1 MLKAFRE
8 NFKHLKWVLWLVIG
22 VFLIFVF
29 VDWGMGT
36 TRGSAEQDV
45 AARVGSFRITTA
57 EFQREY
63 RDTEDRYK
71 QLYGKNFT
79 PELAKAMHL
88 PEQVVTSLVDRH
100 FFKEEAARLG
110 ISVTDDEVMARVLKM
125 KDNQGRPIF
134 VRDGVFVG
142 EANYRRMLAGANMT
156 PADFEDQTRNQ
167 ALLEKLNRFFTESTF
182 VTDDEA
188 EADFTSRTVKAK
200 VSYVLLPSSRSA
212 APAVTDAEAE
222 AHFKANQATY
232 VQPEKRKAAY
242 LLVDSAKIRSA
253 ISVTDADVAAEYNAN
268 LDQFKKKEEV
278 RARHILYKSEGSA
291 AQDAAAK
298 AKAES
303 ALKRLKGGADFEAV
317 AKAESEDPGSKAS
330 GGDLGSFDRGRMV
343 KEFEDAAFGA
353 EPGALVGPVKTPFGY
368 HVIQV
373 LSKTGERAQPIFEV
387 SSMIRQRLID
397 QRTTDEARRVARDL
411 SDRIK
416 KKGDKVSA
424 DDLRKLAGAT
434 VTFGE
439 TEFISRN
446 DATPGLG
453 SSPAFNQ
460 ALFSLKVGET
470 SDPASTTPG
479 EAILRVQDVRKS
491 GPAQF
496 AEVKAKV
503 IADLARKKQD
513 EATLSALRDSAPTG
527 AGLEAAT
534 AKLGLKVETPEAFGK
549 NGPIPG
555 LGTGKEILDAVFA
568 ASSGEVKGP
577 FLIAG
582 QGAVLV
588 KVLEKNPFDRQ
599 AFDAQR
605 AQIVD
610 QLKNKKSGKI
620 LQALLVRRHAESK
633 IDINKDVLARFG
645 GNG

>member
-22 VFLIFVF
+22 VFVIFVF

-36 TRGSAEQDV
+36 TRGTAEQDV
-45 AARVGSFRITTA
+45 AARVGSFRISTA

-63 RDTEDRYK
+63 RDSEDRYK
-71 QLYGKNFT
+71 QIYGKNFT
-79 PELAKAMHL
+79 PELAKAMRL
-88 PEQVVTSLVDRH
+88 PEQVIQGLVDRH

-110 ISVTDDEVMARVLKM
+110 ITVNDDEVMARVLKM

-134 VRDGVFVG
+134 VKDGVFVG
-142 EANYRRMLAGANMT
+142 EATYRRMLAGASLT

-182 VTDDEA
+182 VTDEEA
-188 EADFTSRTVKAK
+188 EADFASRTVKAK
-200 VSYVLLPSSRSA
+200 VSYVLLPSARSA
-212 APAVTDAEAE
+212 APAIADAEAE
-222 AHFKANQATY
+222 AYFKANQASYTL
-232 VQPEKRKAAY
+232 PEKRKAAY
-242 LLVDSAKIRSA
+242 LLVDSTKIRSS
-253 ISVTDADVAAEYNAN
+253 INVTDADVAAEYNAN

-278 RARHILYKSEGSA
+278 HARHILYKSDA
-291 AQDAAAK
+291 TPAQDAAAK

-303 ALKRLKGGADFEAV
+303 AIKRVKAGADFETV
-317 AKAESEDPGSKAS
+317 AKAESDDPGSKAS

-353 EPGALVGPVKTPFGY
+353 APSAIVGPVKTPFGY

-373 LSKTGERAQPIFEV
+373 VAKTGERTQPIFEV
-387 SSMIRQRLID
+387 SAMIRQRLVD

-411 SDRIK
+411 SDRVR

-424 DDLRKLAGAT
+424 DELKKLVGAT

-439 TEFISRN
+439 TEYLSRN
-446 DATPGLG
+446 DTVPALG
-453 SSPAFNQ
+453 PSPAFGQ
-460 ALFSLKVGET
+460 ALFSLKAGET
-470 SDPASTTPG
+470 SDPVSSSRG
-479 EAILRVQDVRKS
+479 EAVLVVQDIRKP

-496 AEVKAKV
+496 ADVKARV

-513 EATLSALRDSAPTG
+513 EATLAALGSAAAG
-527 AGLEAAT
+527 AGPEAVAG
-534 AKLGLKVETPEAFGK
+534 KLGLKVETPEAFGK
-549 NGPIPG
+549 GGPIPG
-555 LGTGKEILDAVFA
+555 LGTGKEVLEAVFA
-568 ASSGEVKGP
+568 SNPGEVKGP
-577 FLIAG
+577 FLVAG

-588 KVLEKNPFDRQ
+588 KVIEKNAFDRK
-599 AFDAQR
+599 AFDAQK

-610 QLKNKKSGKI
+610 QLKNQKSGRI
-620 LQALLVRRHAESK
+620 LQTLLVRRRAESK
-633 IDINKDVLARFG
+633 IDINKDILARFG